1 MTREK
6 TCRIHDIEDHMRKI
20 NNILI
25 SIGDPSEGALK
36 VFDNNMS
43 ASEVTVIIEALRRRR
58 DSLARELDKM

>member
-6 TCRIHDIEDHMRKI
+6 TCRIHDIEDHLRKI
-20 NNILI
+20 NNVLI
-25 SIGDPSEGALK
+25 MIGDPSEGVLK
-36 VFDNNMS
+36 VFDNSMS